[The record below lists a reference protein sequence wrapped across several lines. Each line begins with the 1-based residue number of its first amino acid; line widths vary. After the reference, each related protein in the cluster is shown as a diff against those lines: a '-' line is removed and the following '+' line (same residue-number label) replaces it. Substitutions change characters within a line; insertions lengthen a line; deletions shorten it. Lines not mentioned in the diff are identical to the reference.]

1 MAANFT
7 QLWLEFMSTRS
18 PYCLTTKIQVD
29 SLAGS
34 PANNGGNSNLTFL
47 AAKILAPKTPEPPY
61 NAPPLAAVIATYAA
75 EATSADAAVF

>member
-1 MAANFT
+1 
-7 QLWLEFMSTRS
+7 MSTRS

-47 AAKILAPKTPEPPY
+47 AAITLAHKTPALPY
-61 NAPPLAAVIATYAA
+61 KAPLVAAFIAACA
-75 EATSADAAVF
+75 VEATPADAAVF